1 VNLFSYT
8 LRKPPIARLFAI
20 VLAIAAGVVLLLF
33 FTRSVSR
40 KPLLNEIS
48 PSVGAPGDYLSLR
61 GQNFGPSRGFSY
73 VELCGNRLTESSYV
87 SWQDDLIKVIVPGN
101 TEDGLVY
108 VVTRAGKSNPEF
120 FANELAIPVEMPE
133 NPMFSI
139 PIISELSLSEAA
151 PGQVLSITG
160 RNFGS
165 SRGESNVYFTTY
177 RNSEREEKIPDIM
190 ENGMESEHKSY
201 SGFVSPSEAD
211 FDFEYWS
218 DNEIHVRVPDGA
230 TSGSVFVSTSEG
242 RSSLQPFIIKSRGGK
257 KNMTSQH
264 TYLVQVGA
272 DFNNIKGNNDAAVTI
287 HLPRPVTY
295 AWQPQAVLTESVP
308 GPAIMEY
315 RGASIFQIAPADK
328 TSAKNSEGARQNFV
342 VTSCGVE
349 CEIYKDYIMPFKEKD
364 RMLYKT
370 YTRADEIIPSNK
382 KAVLD
387 LLPQII
393 FQVKNPYRQAELI
406 YDYFVANYSVL
417 PKVRNGDSDPLDL
430 IKRKKGDAYDFA
442 VLYAALLRAAG
453 VPCRMLSG
461 ILIDADKHSK
471 NHWWNEF
478 YLEGFGWVP
487 VDTAV
492 AAGLDFKAFQGEED
506 YAKPCFGNLDAQ
518 RVAFS
523 LNYKVLKQSLLS
535 NKTVSIPRSFA
546 MQSIWEESSA
556 DVEGYSSYWIVPAVL
571 GIY

>member
-1 VNLFSYT
+1 MNLISYT
-8 LRKPPIARLFAI
+8 LRKSPIARFFAF
-20 VLAIAAGVVLLLF
+20 VLLIGAGVSLLLF
-33 FTRSVSR
+33 FTRSVLR
-40 KPLLNEIS
+40 KPVVSEIA
-48 PSVGAPGDYLSLR
+48 PSVGAPGDVLIIR
-61 GQNFGPSRGFSY
+61 GQNFGQSRGFSY
-73 VELCGNRLTESSYV
+73 VELCGNRLTESGYV
-87 SWQDDLIKVIVPGN
+87 SWDDDLIKVIVPGN

-120 FANELAIPVEMPE
+120 FANELAIPIEMPE

-139 PIISELSLSEAA
+139 PIISELSVSEAA

-165 SRGESNVYFTTY
+165 SRGDSNVYFTTY
-177 RNSEREEKIPDIM
+177 RGSEREENIPDLAGTGV
-190 ENGMESEHKSY
+190 EAERKAY
-201 SGFVSPSEAD
+201 TGFVTPSEAD

-218 DNEIHVRVPDGA
+218 ENEIRVRVPEGA
-230 TSGSVFVSTSEG
+230 MTGSVFVATSEG
-242 RSSLQPFIIKSRGGK
+242 RSTLQPFTVRSRSGVK
-257 KNMTSQH
+257 HMTSQH
-264 TYLVQVGA
+264 TYLIQVGA
-272 DFNNIKGNNDAAVTI
+272 DFYNIKGTGDAAVTI

-295 AWQPQAVLTESVP
+295 AWQPQAVLTESD
-308 GPAIMEY
+308 PAPALLEY
-315 RGASIFQIAPADK
+315 KGTSIFQVAAADK
-328 TSAKNSEGARQNFV
+328 TSAKNSAGARQNFV
-342 VTSCGVE
+342 VTSCGLE
-349 CEIYKDYIMPFKEKD
+349 CEIWKDYVMSYREKD

-393 FQVKNPYRQAELI
+393 FQVKNPYRQAELVF
-406 YDYFVANYSVL
+406 DYFVANYSVL
-417 PKVRNGDSDPLDL
+417 PKLRNGDADPLDL

-461 ILIDADKHSK
+461 VLIDADKHSR

-478 YLEGFGWVP
+478 YLEDYGWVP
-487 VDTAV
+487 VD
-492 AAGLDFKAFQGEED
+492 AALGAGMDFKPFQGEST
-506 YAKPCFGNLDAQ
+506 YRKPYFGNIDAQ

-523 LNYKVLKQSLLS
+523 LSYKALKQSLLS

-546 MQSIWEESSA
+546 LQSIWEESSA
-556 DVEGYSSYWIVPAVL
+556 DVESYSSYWIVPSVL